1 MEQSDSKELA
11 DDIIFEFE
19 ANVMPIAKEYYM
31 NHYTLGDILGLTT
44 VTDKKAI
51 SMMRKTKDSEKPIKE
66 RSGKGWRIIIPDY
79 DTNILNQSL
88 LYSRQVYNNSDYA
101 ELGGKMTSVEYGGRS
116 RDVSLNAILLKSIEK
131 WAKDNNLK
139 VKVSG

>member
-1 MEQSDSKELA
+1 MEESDSKELA

-31 NHYTLGDILGLTT
+31 NHYTLGDVFGITT

-66 RSGKGWRIIIPDY
+66 KSGKGWRITIPDY
-79 DTNILNQSL
+79 DKNILSQSL
-88 LYSRQVYNNSDYA
+88 LYSRQVYNDSEYA
-101 ELGGKMTSVEYGGRS
+101 GLGGGMTSVEYGGRS
-116 RDVSLNAILLKSIEK
+116 KDVSLNSVLLKSIEK

>member
-1 MEQSDSKELA
+1 MEESDSKELA

-31 NHYTLGDILGLTT
+31 NHYTLGVVLGLTT

-66 RSGKGWRIIIPDY
+66 KSGKGWRIIIPDY
-79 DTNILNQSL
+79 DSNILNQSL

-101 ELGGKMTSVEYGGRS
+101 E
-116 RDVSLNAILLKSIEK
+116 
-131 WAKDNNLK
+131 
-139 VKVSG
+139 